1 MSTPETTHSKPADKV
16 EGGGAHERRVR
27 AFSMG
32 PNGVQMGEPLQN
44 LRGILTGVP
53 VPIDSLQPRP

>member
-32 PNGVQMGEPLQN
+32 PNGVQMGEPLRN
-44 LRGILTGVP
+44 LRGILAGVP
-53 VPIDSLQPRP
+53 VPIDRLQPRP

>member
-32 PNGVQMGEPLQN
+32 PNGVQVGEPLRN

-53 VPIDSLQPRP
+53 VHIDSLQPRP

>member
-1 MSTPETTHSKPADKV
+1 MSTPETIHLKPADKV

-32 PNGVQMGEPLQN
+32 PHGVQLGEPLRN

-53 VPIDSLQPRP
+53 APVDSLQPRP

>member
-1 MSTPETTHSKPADKV
+1 MSTPETIHSKSADKD

-32 PNGVQMGEPLQN
+32 PNGVQMSERLRN
-44 LRGILTGVP
+44 LRGILAGVP
-53 VPIDSLQPRP
+53 APVDSLQPRP